1 MGKLTPQ
8 QKDRI
13 IDLRKEGLSYR
24 QIADA
29 VQIPLSTA
37 KTVCRRHRL
46 QQESVEDT
54 PPPQVPRRK
63 RGRQSPEVEV
73 TISFVGS
80 DRVYTS
86 EEFDALWKRYLR
98 KRRTVDAGKA
108 ADFQ

>member
-1 MGKLTPQ
+1 MGNLTPQ
-8 QKDRI
+8 QKERI

-46 QQESVEDT
+46 QEQAEEA
-54 PPPQVPRRK
+54 PPPQPPRRK
-63 RGRQSPEVEV
+63 RGRQSPKVEV

-108 ADFQ
+108 ADLQ

>member
-1 MGKLTPQ
+1 MGNLTPQ
-8 QKDRI
+8 QKHRI

-46 QQESVEDT
+46 QQESVVDT
-54 PPPQVPRRK
+54 PPPQAPRRK
-63 RGRQSPEVEV
+63 RSRQSPEVEV

-86 EEFDALWKRYLR
+86 EEFDALWKRYVQ
-98 KRRTVDAGKA
+98 KHQTVDAT
-108 ADFQ
+108 QVPELQ